1 MIDAKETL
9 KKLHKEFPGLTLDD
23 LFRILDC
30 YTDKYPYW
38 NGFTYTTDLQP
49 KSFEVT
55 CSDDTLKNYK

>member
-1 MIDAKETL
+1 MIDTKETL
-9 KKLHKEFPGLTLDD
+9 KKLHREFPELTLDD

-38 NGFTYTTDLQP
+38 NRFENTKDSYP

-55 CSDDTLKNYK
+55 CSDNTFKKF

>member
-1 MIDAKETL
+1 MIDTKETL

-30 YTDKYPYW
+30 YTDRYPYW
-38 NGFTYTTDLQP
+38 NGSTTIRDLHP

-55 CSDDTLKNYK
+55 CSDNTFKKF